1 LKDLNKKN
9 VSTIISAPWI
19 YTSNIDSELLF
30 NYSLIIKDDK
40 IIDLVTQDKVF
51 DEYEADNTYEL
62 ADHILIPGLIN
73 THTHAAMNIF
83 KGFADDLPLQ
93 EWLND
98 HIWPAEKKFVD
109 ASFVKD
115 GSVLALS
122 EMIKAGVTTFND
134 MYFFPDATAEAARE
148 LGIRA
153 NIGLVVLDFPTNYAS
168 DPEDYL
174 LKGFEFRD
182 KWRNDELITTSIA
195 PHAPYSVSDEAFRLV
210 NTYSEEL
217 GLNIH
222 LHLHET
228 EWEVADSI
236 KTYGVTPIERLNNL
250 GIISPSLLAAH
261 CVHLND
267 QDTAILTKGKVSIA
281 HNPSSNMKLGSGI
294 ADVAKMLRQNLNVSL
309 GTDSSASNN
318 KLDIMEEMRLAAL
331 LIKGTTKS
339 PELLPASQ
347 AIKMATIN
355 GAKALGLDL
364 VVGSIE
370 KNKKADLVAIDLSSI
385 ENQPIY
391 NPLSTLVYSS
401 SKSDVN
407 YVWIDGEIKLKE
419 KKLVGLDEE
428 YIKQLAKKWQKKLKT
443 I

>member
-1 LKDLNKKN
+1 MKALNKKN
-9 VSTIISAPWI
+9 VSTIISVPWI

-40 IIDLVTQDKVF
+40 IIDLVSQDKVF

-109 ASFVKD
+109 TSFVKD

-134 MYFFPDATAEAARE
+134 MYFFPHATAEAARE
-148 LGIRA
+148 LGVRA

-174 LKGFEFRD
+174 LKGFQFRD
-182 KWRNDELITTSIA
+182 EWRNDELITTSIA
-195 PHAPYSVSDEAFRLV
+195 PHAPYSVSNEAFRLV
-210 NTYSEEL
+210 STYSEEL

-236 KTYGVTPIERLNNL
+236 KKYGVTPIQRLNNL

-267 QDTAILTKGKVSIA
+267 QDMATLTKGKVSIA

-364 VVGSIE
+364 IVGSIE
-370 KNKKADLVAIDLSSI
+370 KNKKADLVAINLSSI

-401 SKSDVN
+401 SKSDIN
-407 YVWIDGEIKLKE
+407 YVWINGEIKLKE

-428 YIKQLAKKWQKKLKT
+428 HIKQLAKKWQKKLKK

>member
-1 LKDLNKKN
+1 MKDLNKKN

-109 ASFVKD
+109 TSFVKD